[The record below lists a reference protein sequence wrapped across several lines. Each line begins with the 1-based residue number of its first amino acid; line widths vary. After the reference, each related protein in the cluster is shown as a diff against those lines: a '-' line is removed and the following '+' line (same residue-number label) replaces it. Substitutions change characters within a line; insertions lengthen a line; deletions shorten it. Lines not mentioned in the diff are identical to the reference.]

1 MRVCRCKGRKV
12 FGTQRHVKT
21 LSSSTAEGANR
32 AKMKKGN
39 NFAVF
44 THLGLKH
51 VAYEERVRH
60 LVLFS
65 LKKSR

>member
-1 MRVCRCKGRKV
+1 M
-12 FGTQRHVKT
+12 KT